1 MRKRILLAITF
12 VLLLGISVGRAQ
24 TALPYSINFGESQAG
39 WTAVDNSDTPGTTW
53 AYHPTYAQI
62 LGEKYGS
69 IMLAPD
75 YGSAC
80 DDYYV
85 SPGFSLQSGKTYT
98 AELYTYADNM
108 GMNQAMSFEVGTSNS
123 DMSTFTKFGDL
134 TIDDNSEYPVG
145 QKIKFSVSS
154 DGIYYCAYH
163 STSPRPNNRTY
174 ILEFK
179 LYEGDNSGETP
190 EEVVVEAPYTVD
202 LRTSQEG
209 WTAADNNNDEK
220 TWQASGN
227 MGVMLGMALSG
238 QHDDDYFSPKVTLE
252 AGVTYKITTDVAVIG
267 IPHDYDHVTLT
278 QGTDKTQMTAVKQ
291 LSLANSG
298 ENWEESFFTP
308 SVGGDYYFSFHNTS
322 STGGNSISIYSFA
335 IEEYVPEVPAETEIF
350 STDFSEANPLDGWT
364 IVDANNDGT
373 KWFIEEGYEGPSYD
387 GNTATSANDW
397 IITPALSLEAGS
409 DYLIRYTVAQSGA
422 FDADQ
427 MEIKWGATASVDGMT
442 NSLTTETI
450 QTGGSGS
457 IDKVLRLSCT
467 QSGTVYVGFHL
478 TTAVSNGIVTIEK
491 ISVSKTSKAKPM
503 TVENLKVSSDYNA
516 KSVTLNW
523 TNPAYDMTNAPILIP
538 LNILIYENG
547 SLVTTLE
554 DRELGAKDTYTY
566 TPANFAGVAQ
576 YRVVAS
582 IDGVESL
589 PVEAE
594 INLDDVQGEEVA
606 VREFNTVSDYGDWTI
621 ENKDGGTTWTQMN
634 YDNGGLRRP
643 RVKNGNDWAISPG
656 VALETGK
663 RYVIKFNLATGRDF
677 PGSMKVWLGGSQTA
691 DGMNAELLSVENVR
705 NNGYVLTATPQFSV
719 EENGTYHIGFQ
730 VTDVA
735 DHLRVTKVGIYYIEP
750 ATTGGDDEVLVA
762 EIPYTENFDQSTST
776 PEGWKIERS
785 SDEYGFKV
793 CSVRENA
800 DVLGTKAHSGVNAL
814 LSSGHAPEAKV
825 EYIYTP
831 KFSLEPGKRYTV
843 SYWLYMLIQRGEP
856 GHEVSLY
863 KATAQN
869 QEAIEG
875 EPLIFTNSAPQFAWD
890 EQKAEFTVTEAGE
903 YCFAIKVNTPGP
915 NGGDVIIDDFSIQA
929 EEAAIVPVK
938 PAAILSASAMA
949 INSKKQVIFD
959 WNLSRVDVD
968 GNDIPQGSVVKT
980 QIYDGDELIAEPT
993 VTMPDPNTID
1003 AATGLATSYT
1013 YTYTDDTKYSGQKIY
1028 RLVPSI
1034 ETEVGPAT
1042 SCVLSLSSFTDGYL
1056 KERAYVADF
1065 TEGDNEWTAIDAD
1078 EDNNTWAHAESAM
1091 TTTGKDEWLIS
1102 PEVTLTVGK
1111 SYYVLCEFKTA
1122 YNQSVDITFTRGAGQ
1137 TVEDQTETIY
1147 SFNDLIMNKYV
1158 VMEVGVNSNAET
1170 ESNYFG
1176 IHVQSEN
1183 GTQVEIKDFKV
1194 MRLMTSNE
1202 PEELPYEQDF
1212 ENRIDINETTLFP
1225 NKWGCRTSSSALFRV
1240 TTMPENTVA
1249 AHSGKYA
1256 VVANEYT
1263 LGARDELLYTPYFSL
1278 EAGKTYEISYY
1289 LYMPG
1294 NGENITIGGLYEAYT
1309 QNESGIELPLLQ
1321 AMEEPAKEWTKY
1333 LVKYTPKYDMD
1344 YCFYFMFISTAAN
1357 SGIIAIDDF
1366 KIEKVSGGSGIAEVE
1381 DNGGIYYAQSTS
1393 TLYVPENIEQVSI
1406 FNMQGQ
1412 LVLDTENSDGTIS
1425 MANMSKGIYIVKA
1438 VNAEGNVIS
1447 LKVMKN

>member
-1 MRKRILLAITF
+1 
-12 VLLLGISVGRAQ
+12 
-24 TALPYSINFGESQAG
+24 
-39 WTAVDNSDTPGTTW
+39 
-53 AYHPTYAQI
+53 
-62 LGEKYGS
+62 
-69 IMLAPD
+69 
-75 YGSAC
+75 
-80 DDYYV
+80 
-85 SPGFSLQSGKTYT
+85 
-98 AELYTYADNM
+98 
-108 GMNQAMSFEVGTSNS
+108 MSFEVGTSNS

-209 WTAADNNNDEK
+209 WTAADNNNDGK
-220 TWQASGN
+220 TWQSSGN
-227 MGVMLGMALSG
+227 TGVMLGMALFG

-252 AGVTYKITTDVAVIG
+252 AGVTYKITTDVVVQG
-267 IPHDYDHVTLT
+267 IPHDYDHVSLT

-322 STGGNSISIYSFA
+322 TSGGNTVSIYSFA

-621 ENKDGGTTWTQMN
+621 ENKDGGSTWTQIS
-634 YDNGGLRRP
+634 YDNGGLQRRY
-643 RVKNGNDWAISPG
+643 VKNGNDWAISPG

-663 RYVIKFNLATGRDF
+663 RYVIKFNLATGLNF
-677 PGSMKVWLGGSQTA
+677 PGSMKVWLGRSQTA

-719 EENGTYHIGFQ
+719 EENGTYYIGFQ

-735 DHLRVTKVGIYYIEP
+735 DNLRVTKVGIYYIEP

-785 SDEYGFKV
+785 SDELGFY
-793 CSVRENA
+793 VR
-800 DVLGTKAHSGVNAL
+800 DVSQAATINMKAYSRPNAL
-814 LSSGHAPEAKV
+814 MVKGNAPEAREEV
-825 EYIYTP
+825 AYTP
-831 KFSLEPGKRYTV
+831 KFSFEPGNVYTV
-843 SYWLYMLIQRGEP
+843 SFQFNMFQLSGKANNSIAI
-856 GHEVSLY
+856 Y
-863 KATAQN
+863 KATEQN
-869 QEAIEG
+869 QESIVG
-875 EPLIFTNSAPQFAWD
+875 EPVFEVNSQTGMTSWEEKSFDLTVD
-890 EQKAEFTVTEAGE
+890 EAAE
-903 YCFAIKVNTPGP
+903 YCFVIKVTSDGAS
-915 NGGDVIIDDFSIQA
+915 DVDIKIDDFSV
-929 EEAAIVPVK
+929 EEEIYIAPVQPAAIVDVNVTANNSSKSVFFNWNQPV
-938 PAAILSASAMA
+938 
-949 INSKKQVIFD
+949 
-959 WNLSRVDVD
+959 VDVD
-968 GNDIPQGSVVKT
+968 GNNIPEGSVVKT
-980 QIYDGDELIAEPT
+980 QIFDGEELIAEPT
-993 VTMPDPNTID
+993 MTMPNPASVEN
-1003 AATGLATSYT
+1003 GKVPVSYT
-1013 YTYTDDTKYSGQKIY
+1013 YTYTDNTKYSGQKIY
-1028 RLVPSI
+1028 RLIPSI

-1212 ENRIDINETTLFP
+1212 ENRIDINESTLFP

-1240 TTMPENTVA
+1240 TTMPENTVP
-1249 AHSGKYA
+1249 AHSGEYA

-1263 LGARDELLYTPYFSL
+1263 LGERDETLYTPYFTL

-1294 NGENITIGGLYEAYT
+1294 NGKNNTIGGLYDAYK
-1309 QNESGIELPLLQ
+1309 QDESGSELSLLQ

-1412 LVLDTENSDGTIS
+1412 LVLDTENADGTIS

>member
-1 MRKRILLAITF
+1 
-12 VLLLGISVGRAQ
+12 
-24 TALPYSINFGESQAG
+24 
-39 WTAVDNSDTPGTTW
+39 
-53 AYHPTYAQI
+53 
-62 LGEKYGS
+62 
-69 IMLAPD
+69 
-75 YGSAC
+75 
-80 DDYYV
+80 
-85 SPGFSLQSGKTYT
+85 
-98 AELYTYADNM
+98 M

-209 WTAADNNNDEK
+209 WTAADNNNDEA

-227 MGVMLGMALSG
+227 TGVMLGMALSG

-267 IPHDYDHVTLT
+267 IPYEYDKVTLT

-291 LSLANSG
+291 LSLANPG

-594 INLDDVQGEEVA
+594 INLDDINGEAILLQDIPLDTADDFAKWV
-606 VREFNTVSDYGDWTI
+606 I
-621 ENKDGGTTWTQMN
+621 ENKDGGGTWN
-634 YDNGGLRRP
+634 YSVSAITIPMTSSGDH
-643 RVKNGNDWAISPG
+643 NDWAITPG
-656 VALETGK
+656 VQLEPGK
-663 RYVIKFNLATGRDF
+663 RYVVKFDVATSASFAGNLQ
-677 PGSMKVWLGGSQTA
+677 VWLGDAQTA
-691 DGMNAELLSVENVR
+691 DNMDTELLSLNNIYYNGFVR
-705 NNGYVLTATPQFSV
+705 TSTPQFSV
-719 EENGTYHIGFQ
+719 ETAGTYYIGFQ
-730 VTDVA
+730 A
-735 DHLRVTKVGIYYIEP
+735 GNIENGMRVKNVNVCYIQEYQEAP
-750 ATTGGDDEVLVA
+750 VMEL
-762 EIPYTENFDQSTST
+762 PYFENFDKNTEIPT
-776 PEGWKIERS
+776 GWRMERS
-785 SDEYGFKV
+785 SDELGFY
-793 CSVRENA
+793 VR
-800 DVLGTKAHSGVNAL
+800 DVSQAATINMKAYSRPNAL
-814 LSSGHAPEAKV
+814 MVKGNAPEAREEV
-825 EYIYTP
+825 AYTP
-831 KFSLEPGKRYTV
+831 KFSFEPGNVYTV
-843 SYWLYMLIQRGEP
+843 SFQFNMFQLSGKANNSIAI
-856 GHEVSLY
+856 Y
-863 KATAQN
+863 KATDQN
-869 QEAIEG
+869 QESIVG
-875 EPLIFTNSAPQFAWD
+875 EPVLEVNSQTGMTSWEEKSFDLTVD
-890 EQKAEFTVTEAGE
+890 EAAE
-903 YCFAIKVNTPGP
+903 YCFVIKVTSDGAS
-915 NGGDVIIDDFSIQA
+915 DVDIKIDDFSV
-929 EEAAIVPVK
+929 EEEIYIAPVQPAAIVDVNVT
-938 PAAILSASAMA
+938 AN
-949 INSKKQVIFD
+949 NSSKSVIFN
-959 WNLSRVDVD
+959 WNQPVVDVD
-968 GNDIPQGSVVKT
+968 GNNIPEGSVVKT

-993 VTMPDPNTID
+993 MTMPNPASVEN
-1003 AATGLATSYT
+1003 GKVPVSYT
-1013 YTYTDDTKYSGQKIY
+1013 YTYTDNTKYSGQKIY

-1212 ENRIDINETTLFP
+1212 ENRIDINESTLFP

-1240 TTMPENTVA
+1240 TTMPKNTVA

-1294 NGENITIGGLYEAYT
+1294 NGKNNTIGGLYEAYS

-1412 LVLDTENSDGTIS
+1412 LVLDTENADGTIS

>member
-1 MRKRILLAITF
+1 
-12 VLLLGISVGRAQ
+12 
-24 TALPYSINFGESQAG
+24 
-39 WTAVDNSDTPGTTW
+39 
-53 AYHPTYAQI
+53 
-62 LGEKYGS
+62 
-69 IMLAPD
+69 
-75 YGSAC
+75 
-80 DDYYV
+80 
-85 SPGFSLQSGKTYT
+85 
-98 AELYTYADNM
+98 
-108 GMNQAMSFEVGTSNS
+108 MSFEVGTSNS

-209 WTAADNNNDEK
+209 WTAADNNNDEA

-227 MGVMLGMALSG
+227 TGVMLGMALSG

-267 IPHDYDHVTLT
+267 IPYEYDKVTLT

-291 LSLANSG
+291 LSLANPG

-594 INLDDVQGEEVA
+594 INLDDINGEAILLQDIPLDTADDFAKWV
-606 VREFNTVSDYGDWTI
+606 I
-621 ENKDGGTTWTQMN
+621 ENKDGGGTWN
-634 YDNGGLRRP
+634 YSVSAITIPMTSSGDH
-643 RVKNGNDWAISPG
+643 NDWAITPG
-656 VALETGK
+656 VQLEPGK
-663 RYVIKFNLATGRDF
+663 RYVVKFDVATSASFAGNLQ
-677 PGSMKVWLGGSQTA
+677 VWLGDAQTA
-691 DGMNAELLSVENVR
+691 DNMDTELLSLNNIYYNGFVR
-705 NNGYVLTATPQFSV
+705 TSTPQFSV
-719 EENGTYHIGFQ
+719 ETAGTYYIGFQ
-730 VTDVA
+730 A
-735 DHLRVTKVGIYYIEP
+735 GNIENGMRVKNVNVCYIQEYQEAP
-750 ATTGGDDEVLVA
+750 VMEL
-762 EIPYTENFDQSTST
+762 PYFENFDKNTEIPT
-776 PEGWKIERS
+776 GWRMERS
-785 SDEYGFKV
+785 SDELGFY
-793 CSVRENA
+793 VR
-800 DVLGTKAHSGVNAL
+800 DVSQAATINMKAYSRPNAL
-814 LSSGHAPEAKV
+814 MVKGNAPEAREEV
-825 EYIYTP
+825 AYTP
-831 KFSLEPGKRYTV
+831 KFSFEPGNVYTV
-843 SYWLYMLIQRGEP
+843 SFQFNMFQLSGKANNSIAI
-856 GHEVSLY
+856 Y
-863 KATAQN
+863 KATDQN
-869 QEAIEG
+869 QESIVG
-875 EPLIFTNSAPQFAWD
+875 EPVLEVNSQTGMTSWEEKSFDLTVD
-890 EQKAEFTVTEAGE
+890 EAAE
-903 YCFAIKVNTPGP
+903 YCFVIKVTSDGAS
-915 NGGDVIIDDFSIQA
+915 DVDIKIDDFSV
-929 EEAAIVPVK
+929 EEEIYIAPVQPAAIVDVNVT
-938 PAAILSASAMA
+938 AN
-949 INSKKQVIFD
+949 NSSKSVIFN
-959 WNLSRVDVD
+959 WNQPVVDVD
-968 GNDIPQGSVVKT
+968 GNNIPEGSVVKT

-993 VTMPDPNTID
+993 MTMPNPASVEN
-1003 AATGLATSYT
+1003 GKVPVSYT
-1013 YTYTDDTKYSGQKIY
+1013 YTYTDNTKYSGQKIY

-1212 ENRIDINETTLFP
+1212 ENRIDINESTLFP

-1240 TTMPENTVA
+1240 TTMPKNTVA

-1294 NGENITIGGLYEAYT
+1294 NGKNNTIGGLYEAYS

-1412 LVLDTENSDGTIS
+1412 LVLDTENADGTIS

>member
-24 TALPYSINFGESQAG
+24 TALPYSINFAKSQEG
-39 WTAVDNSDTPGTTW
+39 WTAVDNSPIQGTTW
-53 AYHPTYAQI
+53 KFKERAAYITG
-62 LGEKYGS
+62 LGNYDCVV
-69 IMLAPD
+69 LQQD
-75 YGSAC
+75 YYSNC
-80 DDYYV
+80 NDYYV
-85 SPGFSLQSGKTYT
+85 SPAFALEQGKTYT
-98 AELYTYADNM
+98 IEFNTCAWNIGATPVLT
-108 GMNQAMSFEVGTSNS
+108 FECGTSNT
-123 DMSTFTKFGDL
+123 DMTTFRSLKTITLDENRAYPPAQRMQLGVPSTGTYYFAFHATSPVE
-134 TIDDNSEYPVG
+134 NSE
-145 QKIKFSVSS
+145 
-154 DGIYYCAYH
+154 IY
-163 STSPRPNNRTY
+163 
-174 ILEFK
+174 LFEFK

-190 EEVVVEAPYTVD
+190 EEVIVEAPYTVD

-209 WTAADNNNDEK
+209 WTAADNNKDGA

-227 MGVMLGMALSG
+227 MGVMLGMASG

-252 AGVTYKITTDVAVIG
+252 AGVTYKITTDVVVQG
-267 IPHDYDHVTLT
+267 IPYDYDHVSLT

-291 LSLANSG
+291 LSLANPG
-298 ENWEESFFTP
+298 ENWEENFFTP

-350 STDFSEANPLDGWT
+350 STDFSEANPLEGWT

-387 GNTATSANDW
+387 GNMATSANDW

-594 INLDDVQGEEVA
+594 INLDDINGEAILLQDIPLDTADDFAKWV
-606 VREFNTVSDYGDWTI
+606 I
-621 ENKDGGTTWTQMN
+621 ENKDGGGTWNYSVSAITIPTTSSG
-634 YDNGGLRRP
+634 DH
-643 RVKNGNDWAISPG
+643 NDWAITPG
-656 VALETGK
+656 VQLEPGK
-663 RYVIKFNLATGRDF
+663 RYVVKFDVATSASFAGNLQ
-677 PGSMKVWLGGSQTA
+677 VWLGDAQTA
-691 DGMNAELLSVENVR
+691 DNMDTELLSLNNIYYNGFVR
-705 NNGYVLTATPQFSV
+705 TSTPQFSV
-719 EENGTYHIGFQ
+719 ETAGTYYIGFQ
-730 VTDVA
+730 A
-735 DHLRVTKVGIYYIEP
+735 GNIENGMRVKNVNVCYIQEYQEAP
-750 ATTGGDDEVLVA
+750 VMEL
-762 EIPYTENFDQSTST
+762 PYFENFDKNTEIPT
-776 PEGWKIERS
+776 GWRMERS
-785 SDEYGFKV
+785 SDELGFY
-793 CSVRENA
+793 VR
-800 DVLGTKAHSGVNAL
+800 DVSQAATINMKAYSRPNAL
-814 LSSGHAPEAKV
+814 MVKGNAPEAREEV
-825 EYIYTP
+825 AYTP
-831 KFSLEPGKRYTV
+831 KFSFEPGNVYTV
-843 SYWLYMLIQRGEP
+843 SFQFNMFQLSGKANNSIAI
-856 GHEVSLY
+856 Y
-863 KATAQN
+863 KATDQN
-869 QEAIEG
+869 QESIVG
-875 EPLIFTNSAPQFAWD
+875 EPVLEVNSQTGMTSWEEKSFDLTVD
-890 EQKAEFTVTEAGE
+890 EAAE
-903 YCFAIKVNTPGP
+903 YCFVIKVTSDGAS
-915 NGGDVIIDDFSIQA
+915 DVDIKIDDFSV
-929 EEAAIVPVK
+929 EEEIYIAPVQPAAIVDVNVT
-938 PAAILSASAMA
+938 AN
-949 INSKKQVIFD
+949 NSSKSVIFN
-959 WNLSRVDVD
+959 WNQPVVDVD
-968 GNDIPQGSVVKT
+968 GNNIPEGSVVKT
-980 QIYDGDELIAEPT
+980 QIFDGEELIAEPT
-993 VTMPDPNTID
+993 MTMPNPASVEN
-1003 AATGLATSYT
+1003 GKVPVLYT

-1028 RLVPSI
+1028 RLIPSI

-1042 SCVLSLSSFTDGYL
+1042 SCVLSISSFTDGYL

-1078 EDNNTWAHAESAM
+1078 EDGNTWAHAESAM

-1137 TVEDQTETIY
+1137 TVADQTETIY

-1212 ENRIDINETTLFP
+1212 ENRIDINESTLFP

-1263 LGARDELLYTPYFSL
+1263 VGERDELLYTPYFSL

-1309 QNESGIELPLLQ
+1309 QNESGIKLPLLQ

-1344 YCFYFMFISTAAN
+1344 YCFYFMFISKAAN

-1412 LVLDTENSDGTIS
+1412 LVLDTENADGTIS

>member
-24 TALPYSINFGESQAG
+24 TALPYSINFGESQTG
-39 WTAVDNSDTPGTTW
+39 WTAVDNSPIQGTTW
-53 AYHPTYAQI
+53 KFKERAAYITG
-62 LGEKYGS
+62 LGNYDCVV
-69 IMLAPD
+69 LQQD
-75 YGSAC
+75 YDSNC
-80 DDYYV
+80 NDYYV
-85 SPGFSLQSGKTYT
+85 SPAFALEQGKTYT
-98 AELYTYADNM
+98 IEFNTCAFNIGATPVLT
-108 GMNQAMSFEVGTSNS
+108 FECGTSNT
-123 DMSTFTKFGDL
+123 DMTTFRSLKTITLDENRAYPPAQRMQLGVPSTGTYYFAFHATSPVE
-134 TIDDNSEYPVG
+134 NSE
-145 QKIKFSVSS
+145 IF
-154 DGIYYCAYH
+154 
-163 STSPRPNNRTY
+163 
-174 ILEFK
+174 LFEFK

-190 EEVVVEAPYTVD
+190 EEVIVEAPYTVD

-209 WTAADNNNDEK
+209 WTAADNNKDGK

-227 MGVMLGMALSG
+227 TGVMLGMASG

-252 AGVTYKITTDVAVIG
+252 AGVTYKITTDVVVQG
-267 IPHDYDHVTLT
+267 SPYDYDHVSLT

-291 LSLANSG
+291 LSLANPG
-298 ENWEESFFTP
+298 ENWEENFFTP

-350 STDFSEANPLDGWT
+350 STDFSKANPLEGWT

-606 VREFNTVSDYGDWTI
+606 VREFNTVSDYGYWTI
-621 ENKDGGTTWTQMN
+621 ENKDGGSTWTQII
-634 YDNGGLRRP
+634 YDNGGLQRRY
-643 RVKNGNDWAISPG
+643 VKNGNDWAISPG

-663 RYVIKFNLATGRDF
+663 RYVIKFNLATGRDY
-677 PGSMKVWLGGSQTA
+677 PGSMKVWLGRSQTA
-691 DGMNAELLSVENVR
+691 DGMNAELLSVENVL

-719 EENGTYHIGFQ
+719 EENGTYYIGFQ

-735 DHLRVTKVGIYYIEP
+735 DNLRVTKVGIYYIEP

-793 CSVRENA
+793 CNVSDNA
-800 DVLGTKAHSGVNAL
+800 EIYTKAHSGVNAL
-814 LSSGHAPEAKV
+814 LSSGRAPEAKV

-843 SYWLYMLIQRGEP
+843 SFWLYMPIQRGEP

-875 EPLIFTNSAPQFAWD
+875 EPLIFTNSAPLFEWA
-890 EQKAEFTVTEAGE
+890 EQKAEFTVDQAGE
-903 YCFAIKVNTPGP
+903 YCFVIKVNTPGP
-915 NGGDVIIDDFSIQA
+915 KGGDVIIDDFSIQA

-1013 YTYTDDTKYSGQKIY
+1013 YTYTDNTKYSGQKIY

-1042 SCVLSLSSFTDGYL
+1042 SCVLSISSFTDGYL

-1065 TEGDNEWTAIDAD
+1065 TESDNDWTAIDAD
-1078 EDNNTWAHAESAM
+1078 EDGNTWAHAGSAM

-1137 TVEDQTETIY
+1137 TVADQTETIY

-1183 GTQVEIKDFKV
+1183 GTQIEIKDFKV

-1212 ENRIDINETTLFP
+1212 ENRIDINESTLFP

-1294 NGENITIGGLYEAYT
+1294 NGENITIGGLYDAYK
-1309 QNESGIELPLLQ
+1309 QDESGSELLLLQ

-1344 YCFYFMFISTAAN
+1344 YCFYFKFYATAAN

>member
-1 MRKRILLAITF
+1 M
-12 VLLLGISVGRAQ
+12 
-24 TALPYSINFGESQAG
+24 
-39 WTAVDNSDTPGTTW
+39 
-53 AYHPTYAQI
+53 
-62 LGEKYGS
+62 
-69 IMLAPD
+69 
-75 YGSAC
+75 
-80 DDYYV
+80 
-85 SPGFSLQSGKTYT
+85 
-98 AELYTYADNM
+98 
-108 GMNQAMSFEVGTSNS
+108 
-123 DMSTFTKFGDL
+123 
-134 TIDDNSEYPVG
+134 
-145 QKIKFSVSS
+145 
-154 DGIYYCAYH
+154 
-163 STSPRPNNRTY
+163 
-174 ILEFK
+174 
-179 LYEGDNSGETP
+179 
-190 EEVVVEAPYTVD
+190 
-202 LRTSQEG
+202 RTSQEG
-209 WTAADNNNDEK
+209 WTAADNNNDEA

-227 MGVMLGMALSG
+227 TGVMLGMALSG

-267 IPHDYDHVTLT
+267 IPYEYDKVTLT

-291 LSLANSG
+291 LSLANPG

-594 INLDDVQGEEVA
+594 INLDDINGEAILLQDIPLDTADDFAKWV
-606 VREFNTVSDYGDWTI
+606 I
-621 ENKDGGTTWTQMN
+621 ENKDGGGTWN
-634 YDNGGLRRP
+634 YSVSAITIPMTSSGDH
-643 RVKNGNDWAISPG
+643 NDWAITPG
-656 VALETGK
+656 VQLEPGK
-663 RYVIKFNLATGRDF
+663 RYVVKFDVATSASFAGNLQ
-677 PGSMKVWLGGSQTA
+677 VWLGDAQTA
-691 DGMNAELLSVENVR
+691 DNMDTELLSLNNIYYNGFVR
-705 NNGYVLTATPQFSV
+705 TSTPQFSV
-719 EENGTYHIGFQ
+719 ETAGTYYIGFQ
-730 VTDVA
+730 A
-735 DHLRVTKVGIYYIEP
+735 GNIENGMRVKNVNVCYIQEYQEAP
-750 ATTGGDDEVLVA
+750 VMEL
-762 EIPYTENFDQSTST
+762 PYFENFDKNTEIPT
-776 PEGWKIERS
+776 GWRMERS
-785 SDEYGFKV
+785 SDELGFY
-793 CSVRENA
+793 VR
-800 DVLGTKAHSGVNAL
+800 DVSQAATINMKAYSRPNAL
-814 LSSGHAPEAKV
+814 MVKGNAPEAREEV
-825 EYIYTP
+825 AYTP
-831 KFSLEPGKRYTV
+831 KFSFEPGNVYTV
-843 SYWLYMLIQRGEP
+843 SFQFNMFQLSGKANNSIAI
-856 GHEVSLY
+856 Y
-863 KATAQN
+863 KATDQN
-869 QEAIEG
+869 QESIVG
-875 EPLIFTNSAPQFAWD
+875 EPVLEVNSQTGMTSWEEKSFDLTVD
-890 EQKAEFTVTEAGE
+890 EAAE
-903 YCFAIKVNTPGP
+903 YCFVIKVTSDGAS
-915 NGGDVIIDDFSIQA
+915 DVDIKIDDFSV
-929 EEAAIVPVK
+929 EEEIYIAPVQPAAIVDVNVT
-938 PAAILSASAMA
+938 AN
-949 INSKKQVIFD
+949 NSSKSVIFN
-959 WNLSRVDVD
+959 WNQPVVDVD
-968 GNDIPQGSVVKT
+968 GNNIPEGSVVKT

-993 VTMPDPNTID
+993 MTMPNPASVEN
-1003 AATGLATSYT
+1003 GKVPVSYT
-1013 YTYTDDTKYSGQKIY
+1013 YTYTDNTKYSGQKIY

-1212 ENRIDINETTLFP
+1212 ENRIDINESTLFP

-1240 TTMPENTVA
+1240 TTMPKNTVA

-1294 NGENITIGGLYEAYT
+1294 NGKNNTIGGLYEAYS

-1412 LVLDTENSDGTIS
+1412 LVLDTENADGTIS